1 MHLIMILLILL
12 LFVSIFLLS
21 RKCKLEIKSD
31 TFEKIHPASL

>member
-1 MHLIMILLILL
+1 MILLILL